1 MLYLIYIL
9 PDGSAV
15 ARSSWNGNSFIED
28 KNFDDKYAKAL
39 EDNMNGFIT
48 VIDIHD

>member
-1 MLYLIYIL
+1 MA
-9 PDGSAV
+9 DGSAV